1 MLGSSLEKA
10 DTGWGF
16 LSLELLTLHI
26 FDRIKVKQAE
36 IILSLGSID
45 TQTIFFCFEHYLRLI
60 QELSFSLKSA

>member
-1 MLGSSLEKA
+1 MLGSFLEKA

-16 LSLELLTLHI
+16 LSLELLTLHV

-45 TQTIFFCFEHYLRLI
+45 TQTIFFVLNI
-60 QELSFSLKSA
+60 I

>member
-16 LSLELLTLHI
+16 LSLELLTLHV

-45 TQTIFFCFEHYLRLI
+45 TQTIFFVLNI
-60 QELSFSLKSA
+60 IWD